1 MEAVKPLLAAQNAV
15 LTVSDAIEI
24 FGDRVYVKAT
34 AIFADCESG
43 ETICNT
49 AYAREQEEKKGMD
62 EAQVTGAASSYAR
75 KYALNGLFCID
86 DVKDADTMDNS
97 SSGTK
102 KQNAKQQKSQQQN
115 TQPQNAQP
123 QNAQQQRITLQQTTD
138 LVNNCNQQGVN
149 ITALCALYKV
159 QHLDELRADQ
169 LDNIIANWDKVKEK
183 CR

>member
-102 KQNAKQQKSQQQN
+102 KQNAKQQKSQ
-115 TQPQNAQP
+115 P

-159 QHLDELRADQ
+159 QHLDELRVDQ